1 MELNVVKM
9 LADKLLDK
17 HGLIEKG
24 WRFSFD
30 RAKRR
35 AGSCKFSKKEIT
47 IAKAYAEQQEV
58 MEIKNSI
65 LHEIAHA
72 LVGPQHGHSQIW
84 RKKAKEIGCDASRCH
99 HIVFSK
105 PKYVLT
111 CNNRCF
117 EVFRYRV
124 NQSFMQSKICS
135 KCNSNLL
142 LINIKN

>member
-1 MELNVVKM
+1 MELNVVRM
-9 LADKLLDK
+9 LADKLLDE

-47 IAKAYAEQQEV
+47 IAKAYAEQQEG
-58 MEIKNSI
+58 MEIKNTI

-72 LVGPQHGHSQIW
+72 LVGSQHGHSQIW

-111 CNNRCF
+111 CYNRCF
-117 EVFRYRV
+117 EVSRYRV

-135 KCNSNLL
+135 KCNSKLL
-142 LINIKN
+142 LINI

>member
-9 LADKLLDK
+9 LADKLLDE

-58 MEIKNSI
+58 MEIKNTI

-72 LVGPQHGHSQIW
+72 LV
-84 RKKAKEIGCDASRCH
+84 
-99 HIVFSK
+99 
-105 PKYVLT
+105 
-111 CNNRCF
+111 
-117 EVFRYRV
+117 
-124 NQSFMQSKICS
+124 
-135 KCNSNLL
+135 
-142 LINIKN
+142 

>member
-1 MELNVVKM
+1 MELNVVRM
-9 LADKLLDK
+9 LADKLLDE

-47 IAKAYAEQQEV
+47 IAKAYAERQER
-58 MEIKNSI
+58 MEIKNTI

-72 LVGPQHGHSQIW
+72 LVGSQHGHSQIW

-111 CNNRCF
+111 CYNRCF
-117 EVFRYRV
+117 EVSRYRV
-124 NQSFMQSKICS
+124 NQSFMRSKICS

-142 LINIKN
+142 LINM

>member
-1 MELNVVKM
+1 MELNLVKI
-9 LADKLLDK
+9 LADELLDE

-24 WRFSFD
+24 WRFNFD

-47 IAKAYAEQQEV
+47 IAKAYAEQQER
-58 MEIKNSI
+58 MEIKNTI

-72 LVGPQHGHSQIW
+72 LVGSQHGHSQIW

-105 PKYVLT
+105 PKYILT

-117 EVFRYRV
+117 EVSRYRV

-142 LINIKN
+142 LINI

>member
-9 LADKLLDK
+9 LADKLLDE

-47 IAKAYAEQQEV
+47 LAKAYAEQQEGI
-58 MEIKNSI
+58 EIKNTI

-72 LVGPQHGHSQIW
+72 LVGSQHGHSQIW

-111 CNNRCF
+111 CYNRCF
-117 EVFRYRV
+117 EVSRYRV

-142 LINIKN
+142 LINI

>member
-1 MELNVVKM
+1 MELNVVRM
-9 LADKLLDK
+9 LADKLLDE

-47 IAKAYAEQQEV
+47 IAKAYAEQQER
-58 MEIKNSI
+58 MEIKNTI

-72 LVGPQHGHSQIW
+72 LVGSQHGHSQTW

-111 CNNRCF
+111 CYNRCF
-117 EVFRYRV
+117 EVSRYRV

-142 LINIKN
+142 LINI

>member
-9 LADKLLDK
+9 LADKLLDE

-47 IAKAYAEQQEV
+47 IAKAYAEQQEGI
-58 MEIKNSI
+58 EIRNTI

-72 LVGPQHGHSQIW
+72 LVGSQHGHSQIW

-111 CNNRCF
+111 CYNRCF
-117 EVFRYRV
+117 EVSRYRV

-142 LINIKN
+142 LINI

>member
-9 LADKLLDK
+9 LADKLLDE

-24 WRFSFD
+24 WHFSFD

-58 MEIKNSI
+58 MEIKNTI

-72 LVGPQHGHSQIW
+72 LVGSQHGHSQIW

-105 PKYVLT
+105 PKYILT

-117 EVFRYRV
+117 EVSRYRV

-142 LINIKN
+142 LINI

>member
-1 MELNVVKM
+1 MELNLVKI
-9 LADKLLDK
+9 LADKLLDE

-47 IAKAYAEQQEV
+47 IAKAYAEQQER
-58 MEIKNSI
+58 MEIKNTI

-72 LVGPQHGHSQIW
+72 LVGSQHGHSQIW

-111 CNNRCF
+111 CYNRCF
-117 EVFRYRV
+117 EVSRYRV

-142 LINIKN
+142 LINI

>member
-1 MELNVVKM
+1 MELNVVRM
-9 LADKLLDK
+9 LADKLLDE

-58 MEIKNSI
+58 MEIRNTI

-72 LVGPQHGHSQIW
+72 LVGSQHGHSQIW
-84 RKKAKEIGCDASRCH
+84 RKKAREIGCDASRCH

-105 PKYVLT
+105 PKYILT

-117 EVFRYRV
+117 EVSRYRV

-142 LINIKN
+142 IINL

>member
-1 MELNVVKM
+1 MELNVVRM
-9 LADKLLDK
+9 LADKLLDE

-47 IAKAYAEQQEV
+47 LAKAYAEQQEGI
-58 MEIKNSI
+58 EIKNTI

-72 LVGPQHGHSQIW
+72 LVGSQHGHSQIW

-111 CNNRCF
+111 CYNRCF
-117 EVFRYRV
+117 EVSRYRV
-124 NQSFMQSKICS
+124 NQSFMRSKICS

-142 LINIKN
+142 LINI

>member
-1 MELNVVKM
+1 MELNLVKI
-9 LADKLLDK
+9 LADKLLDE

-58 MEIKNSI
+58 MEIKNTI

-117 EVFRYRV
+117 EVSRYRV

-142 LINIKN
+142 LINI

>member
-1 MELNVVKM
+1 MELNVVKI
-9 LADKLLDK
+9 LADKLLDE

-58 MEIKNSI
+58 MEIKNTI

-111 CNNRCF
+111 CYNRCF
-117 EVFRYRV
+117 EVSRYRV

-142 LINIKN
+142 LINI

>member
-9 LADKLLDK
+9 LADKLLDE

-47 IAKAYAEQQEV
+47 LAKAYAEQQER
-58 MEIKNSI
+58 MEIKNTI

-72 LVGPQHGHSQIW
+72 LVGSQHGHSQIW

-111 CNNRCF
+111 CYNRCF
-117 EVFRYRV
+117 EVSRYRV

-142 LINIKN
+142 LINI

>member
-1 MELNVVKM
+1 MELNLVKI
-9 LADKLLDK
+9 LADKLLDE

-58 MEIKNSI
+58 MEIKNTI

-111 CNNRCF
+111 CYNSCF
-117 EVFRYRV
+117 KVSRHRV
-124 NQSFMQSKICS
+124 NQSFMKSKICS
-135 KCNSNLL
+135 KCNSSLL
-142 LINIKN
+142 LINI

>member
-1 MELNVVKM
+1 MELNLVKI
-9 LADKLLDK
+9 LADKLLDE

-47 IAKAYAEQQEV
+47 IAKAYAEQQEG
-58 MEIKNSI
+58 MEIKNTI

-72 LVGPQHGHSQIW
+72 LVGSQHGHSQIW

-111 CNNRCF
+111 CYNRCF
-117 EVFRYRV
+117 EVSRYRV

-142 LINIKN
+142 LINI

>member
-9 LADKLLDK
+9 LADKLLDE

-35 AGSCKFSKKEIT
+35 AGSCKFSKKEIS
-47 IAKAYAEQQEV
+47 IAKAYAKQQER
-58 MEIKNSI
+58 MEIKNTI

-72 LVGPQHGHSQIW
+72 LVGSQHGHSQIW
-84 RKKAKEIGCDASRCH
+84 KKKAKEIGCDASRCH

-111 CNNRCF
+111 CYNRCF
-117 EVFRYRV
+117 EVSRYRV

-142 LINIKN
+142 LINI

>member
-1 MELNVVKM
+1 MELNLVKI
-9 LADKLLDK
+9 LADKLLDE

-47 IAKAYAEQQEV
+47 IAKAYAEQQER
-58 MEIKNSI
+58 MEIKNTI

-72 LVGPQHGHSQIW
+72 LVGSQHGHSQIW

-111 CNNRCF
+111 CYNRCF
-117 EVFRYRV
+117 EVSRYRV
-124 NQSFMQSKICS
+124 NKSFMQSKICS

-142 LINIKN
+142 LINI